1 MKEKFKEKEE
11 ELNLLNELYLK
22 LEEKCLKLMKL
33 ISDQNTWIYIIDL
46 LYILVNLY
54 IFPFK

>member
-33 ISDQNTWIYIIDL
+33 ISDQNT
-46 LYILVNLY
+46 
-54 IFPFK
+54 